1 MNFWRDAE
9 QKSGIRINSKERMD
23 KIERVDD
30 GYIVTTQ
37 KAAYHTKT
45 VLLAIGRRGTPRKL
59 NVPGEESSKVVYRL
73 DDPTQYRNRS
83 VLIVGGGNSALEAA
97 LQISEQ
103 PNTKVTLSYRGTA
116 FQNANPRNIAA
127 VDEASKA
134 GKIQILMQSNVKR
147 IGNRDV
153 AILYQGRETDLPN
166 DNVIICAGGVLPT
179 AILKDIGIE
188 VETKY
193 GTA

>member
-1 MNFWRDAE
+1 
-9 QKSGIRINSKERMD
+9 
-23 KIERVDD
+23 
-30 GYIVTTQ
+30 
-37 KAAYHTKT
+37 
-45 VLLAIGRRGTPRKL
+45 
-59 NVPGEESSKVVYRL
+59 
-73 DDPTQYRNRS
+73 
-83 VLIVGGGNSALEAA
+83 
-97 LQISEQ
+97 
-103 PNTKVTLSYRGTA
+103 
-116 FQNANPRNIAA
+116 
-127 VDEASKA
+127 
-134 GKIQILMQSNVKR
+134 MQSNVKR